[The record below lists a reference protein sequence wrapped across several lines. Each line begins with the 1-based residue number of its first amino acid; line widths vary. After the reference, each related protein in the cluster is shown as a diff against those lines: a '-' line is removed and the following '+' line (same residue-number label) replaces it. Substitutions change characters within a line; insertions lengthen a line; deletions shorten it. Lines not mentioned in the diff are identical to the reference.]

1 MFNYLYVY
9 FIDRTSENDTSCQI
23 CSLRLKKVLVE
34 YKRYGTFYTCSH
46 FSKFNFLSCFFLHR
60 VTDVYWPAKVTQQKI
75 VLFRLS
81 LWDSGESATKKY
93 SHIIPVSVQSKLRVL
108 SLSVYFLKVNQL
120 QFKNIMHA
128 LSSSQSGLVLEWVYF
143 IISTYWAKW

>member
-1 MFNYLYVY
+1 MLLSSTHQSSY
-9 FIDRTSENDTSCQI
+9 FIYVPFSLCTFFDRTSENDTSCQI

-34 YKRYGTFYTCSH
+34 YERYGTFYACSH
-46 FSKFNFLSCFFLHR
+46 FSKINFLSCFFLHR

-128 LSSSQSGLVLEWVYF
+128 LSSSQSGLVLE
-143 IISTYWAKW
+143 